1 MWAGMLGHLKAEEFQ
16 VKKNNRC
23 IRFVYSYTHGH
34 SYHIKWNYLQH
45 WWVRQW
51 DCLWGSE
58 PRQEYRAKGL
68 NTMHLTTLSNKASI
82 QTYLSRRTC
91 WLLRRTACGNLWTV
105 VWMYQ
110 EWAKQQ
116 PSFSEKVSFETSW
129 NANFNLSAQC
139 LYTYICWSNRRLI
152 RRLLRRTACWNL
164 CSKTYQRMS
173 KTTTKLLKKVSVEM
187 PIPINA
193 STYLRLLADS

>member
-16 VKKNNRC
+16 VKKDNRC
-23 IRFVYSYTHGH
+23 IRFVYSYTHRH
-34 SYHIKWNYLQH
+34 SYHIKWDYLQH

-110 EWAKQQ
+110 RMMLEKQVWNMPEPLKEWNKSYEEQHIKKL
-116 PSFSEKVSFETSW
+116 PSHIGWIVRGVTSG
-129 NANFNLSAQC
+129 
-139 LYTYICWSNRRLI
+139 
-152 RRLLRRTACWNL
+152 LRCG
-164 CSKTYQRMS
+164 
-173 KTTTKLLKKVSVEM
+173 
-187 PIPINA
+187 
-193 STYLRLLADS
+193 LRCGP